1 VTLVRPVG
9 VAPTG
14 PFSLDRTIG
23 RGAAFACAG
32 VVAALNAQADQIIN
46 SLRYQSVDIA
56 VATLGGVGAIIWV
69 AMFVAV
75 KIGLED
81 ERDAIRRRDIIVLLA
96 VAISSLLPVSLAAP
110 AGLLLCGV
118 YLLAT
123 SERGS
128 PLRRVSVV
136 LLALTGPLIWGRIFL
151 HVFATPILALDANL
165 VGWLIGSPVN
175 GNTVDF
181 TGASGKFLV
190 GTPCSS
196 VHNISLAIVL
206 WATAAALFSLRIDRK
221 YVLAGLAM
229 AGWMFALNI
238 ARLVAVG
245 LFPAHFHFLH
255 VGAGAELFGWAGL
268 IGAAAIAARGVIG
281 AVARQR

>member
-56 VATLGGVGAIIWV
+56 VATLGGVGAIIWI
-69 AMFVAV
+69 AMFAAV
-75 KIGLED
+75 KIGLD
-81 ERDAIRRRDIIVLLA
+81 EKHASIGRADLIILLA
-96 VAISSLLPVSLAAP
+96 VAALSLLPLSLAAQ

-123 SERGS
+123 SEHGS
-128 PLRRVSVV
+128 ASRRVSVV

-181 TGASGKFLV
+181 MGASGKFLV

-196 VHNISLAIVL
+196 VHNISLAIIL
-206 WATAAALFSLRIDRK
+206 WATAAALFNLLIDRK
-221 YVLAGLAM
+221 YVLVGLAM

>member
-9 VAPTG
+9 VSPTG
-14 PFSLDRTIG
+14 PFSLDRHVR
-23 RGAAFACAG
+23 RGPAFACAG

-56 VATLGGVGAIIWV
+56 VATLGGVGAIIWI
-69 AMFVAV
+69 AMFAAV
-75 KIGLED
+75 KIGFD
-81 ERDAIRRRDIIVLLA
+81 EKRTIGRIDLIVLLA
-96 VAISSLLPVSLAAP
+96 VAGLSLLPVSLAAQ
-110 AGLLLCGV
+110 AGLLLCGL

-128 PLRRVSVV
+128 PSRRISVV

-151 HVFATPILALDANL
+151 HVFAMPILALDANL
-165 VGWLIGSPVN
+165 VGWMIGSPVN
-175 GNTVDF
+175 GNTVEF
-181 TGASGKFLV
+181 IGASGKFLV

-206 WATAAALFSLRIDRK
+206 WATAAALFDLRIDRR
-221 YVLAGLAM
+221 YVLVGLAM

>member
-9 VAPTG
+9 VSPTG
-14 PFSLDRTIG
+14 PFSLDRHVR
-23 RGAAFACAG
+23 RGPAFACAG

-56 VATLGGVGAIIWV
+56 VATLGGVGAIIWI
-69 AMFVAV
+69 AMFAAV
-75 KIGLED
+75 KIGFD
-81 ERDAIRRRDIIVLLA
+81 EKRTIGRIDLIVLLA
-96 VAISSLLPVSLAAP
+96 VAGLSLLPVSLAAQ
-110 AGLLLCGV
+110 AGLLLCGL

-128 PLRRVSVV
+128 PSRRISVV

-151 HVFATPILALDANL
+151 HVFAMPILALDANL
-165 VGWLIGSPVN
+165 VGWMIGSPVN
-175 GNTVDF
+175 GNTVEF
-181 TGASGKFLV
+181 MGASGKFLV

-206 WATAAALFSLRIDRK
+206 WATAAALFDLRIDRR
-221 YVLAGLAM
+221 YVLVGLAM